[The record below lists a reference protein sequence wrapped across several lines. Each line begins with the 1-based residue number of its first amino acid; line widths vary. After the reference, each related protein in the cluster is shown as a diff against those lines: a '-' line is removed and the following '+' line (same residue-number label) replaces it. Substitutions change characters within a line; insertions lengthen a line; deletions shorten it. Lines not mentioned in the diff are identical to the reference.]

1 VLRESRKVDLN
12 SHLSEQTLNT
22 SLFKLAFNPVRYRAP
37 GEQTDA
43 IVGKRITVKVFS
55 QY

>member
-1 VLRESRKVDLN
+1 VLIESRKVDLN
-12 SHLSEQTLNT
+12 SHLSKQTLNT
-22 SLFKLAFNPVRYRAP
+22 SLFKLTFDPVRYRAP

-43 IVGKRITVKVFS
+43 IVGERITVEVFS